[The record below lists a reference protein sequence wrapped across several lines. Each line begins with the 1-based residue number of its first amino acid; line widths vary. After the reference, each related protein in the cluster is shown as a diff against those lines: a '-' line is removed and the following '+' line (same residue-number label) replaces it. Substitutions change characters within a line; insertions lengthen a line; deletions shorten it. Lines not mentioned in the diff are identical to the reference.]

1 MQNTEGGVVVTGD
14 NDQLLVRTDA
24 RVAPD
29 KAAFECDQDPKS
41 PSLRFA
47 TDDADPEIAAGLGLK
62 SKSSPRHRGTA

>member
-1 MQNTEGGVVVTGD
+1 MTLEHHLQKLIWQAADPANPSF
-14 NDQLLVRTDA
+14 R
-24 RVAPD
+24 
-29 KAAFECDQDPKS
+29 AAFERDQDSKS